1 MEPVNLSTHKSN
13 RLLYA
18 DDLILISEKPS
29 ELQHCLNALEVYC
42 EEWGLNINTKKTQ
55 IMIFSKN
62 KNASTNEPA
71 FNFTFNNSLLEKVN
85 EYKYLGLIFN
95 SNGKLNNASQN
106 LAQKGRKAYF
116 GFRSKIQFGNNLS
129 VKNWLNLYDSIIS
142 PIMTYGSEIWISDF
156 NIKLD
161 NIHVFAF

>member
-1 MEPVNLSTHKSN
+1 MEPVNLGTHKFN
-13 RLLYA
+13 HLLYA

-29 ELQHCLNALEVYC
+29 GLQHCLNALEVYC

-55 IMIFSKN
+55 IMIFKKN

-71 FNFTFNNSLLEKVN
+71 LNFTFKNSLLEKVN

-106 LAQKGRKAYF
+106 LAQKGERPT
-116 GFRSKIQFGNNLS
+116 L
-129 VKNWLNLYDSIIS
+129 DSDQKFSSGTI
-142 PIMTYGSEIWISDF
+142 Y
-156 NIKLD
+156 L
-161 NIHVFAF
+161 

>member
-1 MEPVNLSTHKSN
+1 MEPVNLGTHKFN
-13 RLLYA
+13 HLLFA

-29 ELQHCLNALEVYC
+29 GLQHCLNAIEVNC

-62 KNASTNEPA
+62 KKAPTNE
-71 FNFTFNNSLLEKVN
+71 FFETVLNFTFKNSLLEKVN

-116 GFRSKIQFGNNLS
+116 GFRLKIQFGNNPS
-129 VKNWLNLYDSIIS
+129 VK
-142 PIMTYGSEIWISDF
+142 
-156 NIKLD
+156 KL
-161 NIHVFAF
+161 A